1 MGYKFFDTTPDE
13 PDFGENYVPEPIDNT
28 VYLRLERN
36 RDTISDEEWNSIIQ
50 RQRTILM
57 DYMWEHGMV
66 SHTIIS
72 QDENG
77 LTLRTEL
84 IV

>member
-1 MGYKFFDTTPDE
+1 MGFKFFDNTPDE

-36 RDTISDEEWNSIIQ
+36 RDTISDEEWYDIL
-50 RQRTILM
+50 RQEREVLIER
-57 DYMWEHGMV
+57 MWVQGRI

-77 LTLRTEL
+77 LTLRTE
-84 IV
+84 II

>member
-1 MGYKFFDTTPDE
+1 MGFKFFDNTPDE

-36 RDTISDEEWNSIIQ
+36 RDTISDEEWNSILE
-50 RQRTILM
+50 RQRRILM
-57 DYMWEHGMV
+57 VQMWGQGQI